1 MEKDGVFG
9 FFLGLLIF
17 VFWVFIGK
25 NIKRSFF
32 KFYFIYVGLEFLMFI
47 NMFFSWEYREDIAE
61 IIEMVSIRFCL

>member
-32 KFYFIYVGLEFLMFI
+32 KFYFIYVGLEFLTFI

-61 IIEMVSIRFCL
+61 IIEMVSIWFCL

>member
-61 IIEMVSIRFCL
+61 IIEMVSIWFCL